1 MAELTPM
8 MKQYLKIK
16 EQNPDSILFFR
27 LGDFYEMFDTDART
41 ASRELDLTLTSRDK
55 DPNKA
60 PEDRVP
66 MCGIPYHSS
75 DAYIARLIA
84 KGYKVAICEQ
94 MEDPATAKGLVDRD
108 IIRVVTPG
116 TVIDA
121 ACLDEKSCN
130 FLCGIYLDSQ
140 NAGAA
145 FCDMSTGETHVTSF
159 SGKDRLEHIINELGR
174 FSPAEAVVNDGAD
187 AEERLREALREKFHC
202 RTENGGE
209 GRFLPVGAEKK
220 HPRPV
225 RRCGM
230 GEPSRGQSGGGNG
243 TGRTVEVSLR
253 DPEDGPEPHQQAGL
267 L

>member
-16 EQNPDSILFFR
+16 EENPDSILFFR
-27 LGDFYEMFDTDART
+27 LGDFYEMFDSDART

-60 PEDRVP
+60 PEERVP

-94 MEDPATAKGLVDRD
+94 MEDPATAKGLVERG

-116 TVIDA
+116 TVIDS
-121 ACLDEKSCN
+121 ACLDEKSGN

-140 NAGAA
+140 NAGVA

-159 SGKDRLEHIINELGR
+159 SGKDRLEHVVNELGR
-174 FSPAEAVVNDGAD
+174 FSPAEAVVNDGAA
-187 AEERLREALREKFHC
+187 AEERLTEVLKEKFHC
-202 RTENGGE
+202 RMENGGE
-209 GRFLPVGAEKK
+209 GRFFPREAEQNIRAQFGDAGWESI
-220 HPRPV
+220 PAGNPAA
-225 RRCGM
+225 GM
-230 GEPSRGQSGGGNG
+230 ALG
-243 TGRTVEVSLR
+243 
-253 DPEDGPEPHQQAGL
+253 GL
-267 L
+267 LK